1 MKMEKSTV
9 YELARKNK
17 LPAQRVW
24 RKWRFEAEGLDDW
37 VKCGDATTSIGHSEK
52 TRQTNDE

>member
-1 MKMEKSTV
+1 MEKSTV

-37 VKCGDATTSIGHSEK
+37 VKCGDATTSMGHSEK